1 MDMTVHLSRTEKGQ
15 DEIFNLGHTL
25 RPRQRQ
31 ILFSIGNG
39 ISFGDLCGKLP
50 NCTELETMLND
61 LLQDG
66 YIQALHDDV
75 ASEAPGPLIG
85 PDNPAPLS
93 APEQPTANLEAGRS
107 YVLEFLATLVGT
119 KSPAYRQMSEVADM
133 ASFNRVLTMC
143 RKVVA
148 AVASPRQAAEM
159 EAEAAKRLAG

>member
-15 DEIFNLGHTL
+15 DEIFNLGRTL

-39 ISFGDLCGKLP
+39 ILFGDLCGKLP
-50 NCTELETMLND
+50 NFTELETMLND
-61 LLQDG
+61 LLREG
-66 YIQALHDDV
+66 YIQALHDDM
-75 ASEAPGPLIG
+75 ASEVPS
-85 PDNPAPLS
+85 PAIEPS
-93 APEQPTANLEAGRS
+93 PPPPSSVPAQPTANLEAGRS
-107 YVLEFLATLVGT
+107 YVLAFLATLVGT

-133 ASFNRVLTMC
+133 ASFNKVLPIC

-159 EAEAAKRLAG
+159 ETEAVKRLAG